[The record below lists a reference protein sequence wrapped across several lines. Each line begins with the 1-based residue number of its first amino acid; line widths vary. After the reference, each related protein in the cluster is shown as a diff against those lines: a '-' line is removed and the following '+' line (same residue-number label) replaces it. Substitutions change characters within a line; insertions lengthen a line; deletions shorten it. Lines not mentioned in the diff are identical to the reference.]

1 MGTNKTVV
9 ADAVQSVV
17 GGEAEQAKPVWSQ
30 VNAELVTAGAE
41 MICDGQ
47 GDIAKGL
54 DQIKDAFI
62 SMFKSGGLTYETWED
77 GRKRFEAAFVLRCA
91 LQAKPPVDPSN
102 SANSSWNQTVVPF
115 LKVYT
120 LVKPKSG
127 KEDSVERAARREKEK
142 AKALEVAK
150 GRSVEE
156 LKEEQLTMY
165 KTGTPEKIAEAKA
178 LDKSIEIL
186 EKDAKK
192 ESEGRLSVLKKGL
205 RDLVAEVC
213 KSDNE
218 TLIADAIVA
227 IKQVVPTKQ

>member
-1 MGTNKTVV
+1 MSNTKTVV
-9 ADAVQSVV
+9 ADAVQLAVAGV
-17 GGEAEQAKPVWSQ
+17 DAVEVPVWSENN
-30 VNAELVTAGAE
+30 VSLIAGGAEL
-41 MICDGQ
+41 ICDGQ

-54 DQIKDAFI
+54 EQIKDAYV
-62 SMFKSGGLTYETWED
+62 SMHKAGGLTYDNWED
-77 GRKRFEAAFVLRCA
+77 GRKRHEAAYILRCG
-91 LQAKPPVDPSN
+91 KDSVDPTN
-102 SANSSWNQTVVPF
+102 AANTSWHDKVVPL
-115 LKVYT
+115 LKAYG
-120 LVKPKSG
+120 LNKPSHPG
-127 KEDSVERAARREKEK
+127 KDAKRKAEKREQDK
-142 AKALEVAK
+142 AKALEFAK

-178 LDKSIEIL
+178 LDKFVEIL

>member
-1 MGTNKTVV
+1 MSNTKTVV
-9 ADAVQSVV
+9 ADAVQLAVAGV
-17 GGEAEQAKPVWSQ
+17 DAVEVPVWSENN
-30 VNAELVTAGAE
+30 VSLIAGGAEL
-41 MICDGQ
+41 ICDGQ

-54 DQIKDAFI
+54 EQIKDAYV
-62 SMFKSGGLTYETWED
+62 SMYKAGGLTYENWED
-77 GRKRFEAAFVLRCA
+77 GRKRYEAAYILRCG
-91 LQAKPPVDPSN
+91 KDSVDPTN
-102 SANSSWNQTVVPF
+102 AANTSWHDKVVPL
-115 LKVYT
+115 LKAYG
-120 LVKPKSG
+120 LNKPSHPG
-127 KEDSVERAARREKEK
+127 KDAKRKAEKREQDK
-142 AKALEVAK
+142 ANALEFAK

-178 LDKSIEIL
+178 LDKFVEIL

-192 ESEGRLSVLKKGL
+192 ESEGRISVLKKGL

>member
-1 MGTNKTVV
+1 MSNTKTVV
-9 ADAVQSVV
+9 ADAVQLAVAGV
-17 GGEAEQAKPVWSQ
+17 DAVEVPVWSENN
-30 VNAELVTAGAE
+30 VSLIAGGAEL
-41 MICDGQ
+41 ICDGQ

-54 DQIKDAFI
+54 EQIKDAYV
-62 SMFKSGGLTYETWED
+62 SMYKAGGLTYENWED
-77 GRKRFEAAFVLRCA
+77 GRKRYEAAYILRCG
-91 LQAKPPVDPSN
+91 KDSVDPTN
-102 SANSSWNQTVVPF
+102 AANTSWHDKVVPL
-115 LKVYT
+115 LKAYG
-120 LVKPKSG
+120 LNKPSHPG
-127 KEDSVERAARREKEK
+127 KDAKRKAEKREQDK
-142 AKALEVAK
+142 AKALEFAK

-178 LDKSIEIL
+178 LDKFVEIL

-192 ESEGRLSVLKKGL
+192 ESEGRISVLKKGL